1 MEVISSNLAEE
12 MSNNI
17 KTIISDS
24 FKQKNQRKPVYIN
37 KRLNELYSNEKW
49 SVLFINQNFSETI
62 YSFKTHGAFFSCK
75 YKERIIIIY
84 PSKITKKEEDWE
96 NDEEEGV
103 DVEKIEKDVKS
114 LQKISE
120 NIISKQKYKIEELE
134 KQINFLINELKQKSE
149 NNPFNKTLYTRER
162 LFALNFLSSDQKIH
176 YAIPCL
182 KKDLFV
188 DVEKKLYEKFP
199 KYKEKNYNFVFQGKV
214 ILRFKSVEENK
225 LESGIPIIMPI
236 I

>member
-84 PSKITKKEEDWE
+84 PSKITKKEEGWE

-114 LQKISE
+114 LQKKSE

-149 NNPFNKTLYTRER
+149 NNPFNKTLYTREQ

>member
-1 MEVISSNLAEE
+1 M
-12 MSNNI
+12 
-17 KTIISDS
+17 
-24 FKQKNQRKPVYIN
+24 
-37 KRLNELYSNEKW
+37 
-49 SVLFINQNFSETI
+49 
-62 YSFKTHGAFFSCK
+62 
-75 YKERIIIIY
+75 
-84 PSKITKKEEDWE
+84 
-96 NDEEEGV
+96 
-103 DVEKIEKDVKS
+103 
-114 LQKISE
+114 
-120 NIISKQKYKIEELE
+120 
-134 KQINFLINELKQKSE
+134 
-149 NNPFNKTLYTRER
+149 
-162 LFALNFLSSDQKIH
+162 FALNFLSSDQKIH